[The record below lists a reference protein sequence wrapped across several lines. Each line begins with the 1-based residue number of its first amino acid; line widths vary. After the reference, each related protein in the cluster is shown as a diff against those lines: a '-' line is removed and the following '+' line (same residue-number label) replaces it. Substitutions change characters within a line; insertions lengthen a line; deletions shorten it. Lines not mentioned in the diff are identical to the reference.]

1 MSNEKVKKDIRIA
14 ISGKSGCGNTTVT
27 QILAEKLAL
36 RMVNYTFHTMAEE
49 EGMDFEE
56 FCKLAESDPR
66 YDYHVDK
73 KQVELAMETG
83 SVLGSRLAIWMLK
96 AADLKVFLTASP
108 EIRAERILKREG
120 GDLHSQMK
128 KTADRDNRDHARY
141 LKLYNIDND
150 DFDFADLIINTDRM
164 NPEQIS
170 EIILTAAKELSIALS
185 GSFST

>member
-1 MSNEKVKKDIRIA
+1 MSNNQIKKDIRIA

-27 QILAEKLAL
+27 KILSEWLDL

-49 EGMDFEE
+49 QGIDFEK
-56 FCKLAESDPR
+56 FCRLAESDPK

-96 AADLKVFLTASP
+96 EADLKIFLTASP
-108 EIRAERILKREG
+108 EIRAGRILKREG
-120 GDLHSQMK
+120 GDLQEQIK
-128 KTADRDNRDHARY
+128 KTNTRDTRDHERY
-141 LKLYNIDND
+141 LKLYNIDNED
-150 DFDFADLIINTDRM
+150 YGFADLIINTNRM

-170 EIILTAAKELSIALS
+170 KIILTAAIEISKQYE
-185 GSFST
+185 